1 MIWTDDP
8 TRLLLVAGLGVS
20 YGLVCLMPYLR
31 HRRKR
36 LAAQRAKAEAAASP
50 TPGWIVAYASQTG
63 NAEALAEQTLATLRL
78 AGIAAQLS
86 ELSELDADDLRRA
99 ERILFL
105 VSTYGEGDAP
115 DTAAAFAGRLMTAEV
130 ALPRLHYAVLAL
142 GDSAY
147 AQFCGFGRALDG
159 WLQRQGAQSLFP
171 RIEVD
176 RSADAAIAQ
185 WRQQLSHLAGT
196 SDAPDWSGPS
206 FGDWQLRART
216 LLNPGSAGAPLYH
229 LELVPLAAGL
239 SDGLPDALP
248 NTLPDA
254 SSNALPNRQPDALP
268 DWQSGDL
275 VQVAAPADPS
285 HPREYSIA
293 SIPADGAVQLLVRL
307 HSHPDGSHGVA
318 SGWLTRQLEIGE
330 TVQLRLR
337 QHRRFRLEGNARR
350 PLILIGNG
358 SGIAGLRGHLRARAL
373 AGEGRNWLLFGERNS
388 AHDFHYRDEL
398 EALHRAGRLDIDLV
412 WSRDGGA
419 AGAAVGDA
427 APAVVPAVPRYVQD
441 LLPAQ
446 ADKLRA
452 WLADGAA
459 IYVCGSLDG
468 MAAGVD
474 LALEQIVGR
483 DALDALVAEK
493 RYQRDVY

>member
-8 TRLLLVAGLGVS
+8 TRLLLVAGLGAS

-36 LAAQRAKAEAAASP
+36 QAALRAKAEAAAS
-50 TPGWIVAYASQTG
+50 PGWIVAYASQTG
-63 NAEALAEQTLATLRL
+63 NAEALAQQTLATLRL

-86 ELSELDADDLRRA
+86 ELSELNADDLRRA

-115 DTAAAFAGRLMTAEV
+115 DAAAAFAGRLMTTE
-130 ALPRLHYAVLAL
+130 LPLAQLHYAVLAL

-147 AQFCGFGRALDG
+147 AQFCGFGRALDA
-159 WLQRQGAQSLFP
+159 WLAARGAQSLFP

-196 SDAPDWSGPS
+196 SDAPDWSAPD
-206 FGDWQLRART
+206 FEDWTLRARVA
-216 LLNPGSAGAPLYH
+216 LNPGSAGAPVYH
-229 LELVPLAAGL
+229 LELTPPGGV
-239 SDGLPDALP
+239 
-248 NTLPDA
+248 
-254 SSNALPNRQPDALP
+254 LP

-275 VQVAAPADPS
+275 VQIAAPADPS
-285 HPREYSIA
+285 RPREYSIA
-293 SIPADGAVQLLVRL
+293 SIPADGRVHLLVRL
-307 HSHPDGSHGVA
+307 HSHDDGSHGVA
-318 SGWLTRQLEIGE
+318 SGWLTRQAEPGQ
-330 TVQLRLR
+330 TVRLRLR
-337 QHRRFRLEGNARR
+337 QHRRFRLEDNAGR

-358 SGIAGLRGHLRARAL
+358 SGIAGLRGHLKARAL
-373 AGEGRNWLLFGERNS
+373 AGQGRNWLLFGERNS

-398 EALHRAGRLDIDLV
+398 EAMHLAGRLDLDLA

-419 AGAAVGDA
+419 E
-427 APAVVPAVPRYVQD
+427 RYVQD
-441 LLPAQ
+441 LLPAR

-452 WLADGAA
+452 WVADGAA
-459 IYVCGSLDG
+459 IYVCGSLQG
-468 MAAGVD
+468 MAAGVHQ
-474 LALEQIVGR
+474 ALEAVLGSVQLAG
-483 DALDALVAEK
+483 LVDEK